1 MMLFWAVVCG
11 LGLALAAGLAYC
23 LRRRVRVAPLI
34 LVSVFLFALI
44 LTGCGSNN
52 NTAPA
57 QSKEPA
63 TVSIAPNSGNTAAR
77 LQVMESKERSVAV
90 GGTASVTIQYSPGI
104 VTADEIEF
112 VISPEGIIEQVD
124 TTSKMIGSLTCNL
137 SAVAEGEVTLYA
149 QVNGGEIKSEEVKI
163 TVTAE

>member
-1 MMLFWAVVCG
+1 MLFWAAVCG
-11 LGLALAAGLAYC
+11 FGLALALGLAWC
-23 LRRRVRVAPLI
+23 LRRRVKVAPLL
-34 LVSVFLFALI
+34 LVCVFLFGMI

-52 NTAPA
+52 SAAPV

-90 GGTASVTIQYSPGI
+90 GGTVSVTIQYSPGI

-112 VISPEGIIEQVD
+112 VIAPEGVVEQVD
-124 TTSKMIGSLTCNL
+124 TTSKMLGSLTCNL

-149 QVNGGEIKSEEVKI
+149 QINGGEVKSEEVKI